1 MRAFAISGDTMNEY
15 YTRDQAME
23 LLRMRS
29 INAFLQLARKNPEVF
44 ENVNPKGGR
53 DKNPWYDKAAL
64 GKFVALREYFIQEST

>member
-1 MRAFAISGDTMNEY
+1 MNEY